1 MIQSSGNYVQFNL
14 KKKKHLDYKLILVT
28 AKAQQDVRGSVLT

>member
-14 KKKKHLDYKLILVT
+14 KKKHLDYKLILVT